1 MTESDEVTDWEI
13 QDWMQANGYMSW
25 PPWLAEPWNVRKY
38 RRHKSDTED
47 EKAARKLAEKIEAE
61 ILARRATA
69 EGRRTGEQ

>member
-13 QDWMQANGYMSW
+13 QDWMQANGYMPW

-47 EKAARKLAEKIEAE
+47 EKAARKLGKRSRRNF
-61 ILARRATA
+61 ARRATA